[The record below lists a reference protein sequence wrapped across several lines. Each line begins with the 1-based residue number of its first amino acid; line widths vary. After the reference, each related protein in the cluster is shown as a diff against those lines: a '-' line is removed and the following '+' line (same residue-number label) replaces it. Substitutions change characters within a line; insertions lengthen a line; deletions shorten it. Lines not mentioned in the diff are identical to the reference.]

1 VTWLAESTLVSRAT
15 NLPQLLTIAGS
26 WRFCQPAIV
35 KILTKKAP
43 ELTGVYAQSPWDV
56 FSQDS
61 SIISKI
67 ALMSASDTGDFL
79 RLAGELTENCHP
91 TPARDPPCWEV
102 PFF

>member
-1 VTWLAESTLVSRAT
+1 M
-15 NLPQLLTIAGS
+15 AGF

-35 KILTKKAP
+35 KILPRKAP

-56 FSQDS
+56 SSQDS

-67 ALMSASDTGDFL
+67 VSMSASDTEDFL
-79 RLAGELTENCHP
+79 RLAGELTENCRP
-91 TPARDPPCWEV
+91 APARDPPCWQV